1 MSHNREFLHE
11 HFVRGSESSLLP
23 EHTPIQPELS
33 KSSFTGSEV
42 RDFYLSLFEDDV
54 KPLAQKHS
62 PSSSCSLACESNSRA
77 HISSVNHQFAVL
89 SQKPRRPASLFI
101 PPSNPGYE
109 ILRRLGWIDIADDNV
124 PTTAVGETGGL
135 GRHGQGRRFPIA
147 TILKRDRKGIG
158 ADKKNCPRITHFVR
172 NDPAAVKN
180 CPKRPNAK
188 LDKQTQARRAREDK
202 RKEIRFRQEFYLD
215 DEQLKLLYGETGFS
229 F

>member
-1 MSHNREFLHE
+1 
-11 HFVRGSESSLLP
+11 
-23 EHTPIQPELS
+23 
-33 KSSFTGSEV
+33 
-42 RDFYLSLFEDDV
+42 LFCIDDV

-109 ILRRLGWIDIADDNV
+109 ILRL
-124 PTTAVGETGGL
+124 GETGGL